1 MKFTTTIIII
11 ILCTA
16 VYALEKVDASD
27 QNVHALSLDPTD
39 EFCEGDSERCK
50 VSHCLNI
57 SSFDLHMFTKKIKK
71 LRFYFDPL
79 LFGSVAIYSLL
90 LSPLPTESPTDTCL
104 IFEPSPTSPFTRSIR
119 KWRFAAKF
127 LLSFVRP

>member
-16 VYALEKVDASD
+16 VYALEKVDVSD

-71 LRFYFDPL
+71 IAV
-79 LFGSVAIYSLL
+79 LFRPAPVWI
-90 LSPLPTESPTDTCL
+90 
-104 IFEPSPTSPFTRSIR
+104 RSY
-119 KWRFAAKF
+119 
-127 LLSFVRP
+127 L